1 LASEKPGTVER
12 HTIYPIPHDERH
24 GTFRD
29 LFTIWFGSNIM
40 ILTIVTGALA
50 STVFKLDM
58 LSAVASIIVGNL
70 LGGIFMALHAAQG
83 PQLGVPQ
90 MVQTRGQF
98 GSVGAVLVIG
108 IVIVMY
114 VGFLASN
121 IVLGGQSLHTIV
133 PAISVKVLFALIAV
147 VSVVAAVYGHDLIHA
162 YARFLSFASGAALLL
177 TCVWMVFIHGLP
189 AGVMHMNAFS
199 LAGFCSMVSAG
210 ALWQIAYAPYVS
222 DYTRYMP
229 HDTGAG
235 PAFWASY
242 LGCTLGSI
250 LPMILGAL
258 LGLAAAHGD
267 PVEALSSYTGPAAL
281 PIVAIFSAG
290 IAGANAMNIYCGV
303 LSTLTLFQTF
313 LPAWRAAPAAR
324 IVTALAITTIGLAI
338 ALFAAGNFLAAY
350 TNFILLLLYVLVPWT
365 AINLVDFYLVR
376 HGEYDVEA
384 FFTAAGGLYGRFNT
398 PAIACYILGIVIQMP
413 FVSTELYTG
422 PIAKMLDGVDISW
435 IVGLLVVSP
444 VYYVLAHKF
453 APKAA
458 AAGAGPGACRRRNG
472 SGAV

>member
-1 LASEKPGTVER
+1 LATERPGAVEQ

-50 STVFKLDM
+50 STMFKLDL
-58 LSAVASIIVGNL
+58 LSSIAAIAAGNL
-70 LGGIFMALHAAQG
+70 VGAIFMALHAAQG

-98 GSVGAVLVIG
+98 GSTGAVLVVA

-121 IVLGGQSLHTIV
+121 IVLSGQSLHTIA
-133 PAISVKVLFALIAV
+133 PGINAHVLFVIIAV
-147 VSVVAAVYGHDLIHA
+147 IGGIATIFGHDLIHA
-162 YARFLSFASGAALLL
+162 YARFLTYASGAALLL
-177 TCVWMVFIHGLP
+177 TFVWMVFVHGLP

-199 LAGFCSMVSAG
+199 LPGFCSMVSVG

-229 HDTGAG
+229 HDTGAR

-242 LGCTLGSI
+242 LGCSLGSI

-258 LGLAAAHGD
+258 LGLVAAHGD
-267 PVEALSSYTGPAAL
+267 PVAGLTSFTGAIAV
-281 PIVAIFSAG
+281 PIVLIFSVG
-290 IAGANAMNIYCGV
+290 IAGTNAMNLYCGV
-303 LSTLTLFQTF
+303 LSTITLLQTF
-313 LPAWRAAPAAR
+313 LPDWRAGPAAR
-324 IVTALAITTIGLAI
+324 IVTALILSAVGLAI
-338 ALFAAGNFLAAY
+338 ALFAAGDFLTTY
-350 TNFILLLLYVLVPWT
+350 TDFILLLLYVLVPWT

-376 HGEYDVEA
+376 HGEYDIDA
-384 FFTAAGGLYGRFNT
+384 LFTAAGGVYGRFNK
-398 PAIACYILGIVIQMP
+398 PAIACYILGILIQLP
-413 FVSTELYTG
+413 FVSTTLYTG
-422 PIAKMLDGVDISW
+422 PIAERLDGVDLSW
-435 IVGLLVVSP
+435 IVGLLVVSAL
-444 VYYVLAHKF
+444 YYVWARKV
-453 APKAA
+453 APKPALA
-458 AAGAGPGACRRRNG
+458 
-472 SGAV
+472 